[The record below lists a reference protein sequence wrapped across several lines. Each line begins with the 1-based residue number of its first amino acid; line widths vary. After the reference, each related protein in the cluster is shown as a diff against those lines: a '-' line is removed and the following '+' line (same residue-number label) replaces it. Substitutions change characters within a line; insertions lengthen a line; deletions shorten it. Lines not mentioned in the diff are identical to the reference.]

1 MKLPAKLGK
10 VTFAALGPYF
20 YAMTRASADDGRH
33 AGGQD
38 TEVPQM
44 ARYDYRCKKC
54 GNVFEVVHSMS
65 EHPAITCPKCGASCE
80 RVFNP
85 ALISFKCTGFYN
97 TDQRGGGST
106 TSATSGGCGG
116 CGGCSGGDCSSCS
129 N

>member
-1 MKLPAKLGK
+1 
-10 VTFAALGPYF
+10 
-20 YAMTRASADDGRH
+20 
-33 AGGQD
+33 
-38 TEVPQM
+38 M
-44 ARYDYRCKKC
+44 ARYDYRCKEC

-85 ALISFKCTGFYN
+85 ALIYFKGTGFYN

-116 CGGCSGGDCSSCS
+116 CSGGDCSSCS